1 MWVGG
6 EVAEVEGGGG
16 TGYSWGPYD
25 LTSRKSSQTLESN
38 KNQQL
43 KSIENIC
50 HVYAKAI
57 NPRLLWDIIQQH
69 PQEDLKNIIPTCTN
83 S

>member
-6 EVAEVEGGGG
+6 EVAEVEGWGGVRD
-16 TGYSWGPYD
+16 SWGTYD
-25 LTSRKSSQTLESN
+25 LTRQSNQTRESN

-43 KSIENIC
+43 KSIKNIC
-50 HVYAKAI
+50 HIYAKAI
-57 NPRLLWDIIQQH
+57 NSRLLWDIIQQH
-69 PQEDLKNIIPTCTN
+69 PQKDIKNIIPTCTN